1 MNMPVNQQAAQDTV
15 DAFITGTG
23 RLISGTPYEK
33 QTTDWAT
40 KQPLPENKQKYFV
53 GIAFM
58 KNQDAITKFPIIWA
72 LMMQAA
78 QGHPNAS
85 QWAAANWNGFH
96 FKFEDG
102 DDPKNKDKPGY
113 PGHWILKFTNGYAPR
128 ILDENQMDVSQQ
140 PDAVYRGCFVRI
152 VGSTKQNGAQGSQ
165 AGIYMNFNTIQRV
178 AHGERIITGPD
189 TAALLAANP
198 VGQLPP
204 GASQVP
210 MSPQGGLPG
219 MQQGAGMPGG
229 MPGMQQPQGTGMP
242 PQGGMPGMQQP
253 QGTGMPPQGGMPQ
266 GMPQG
271 QPQYQQPQG
280 MPQGM
285 PGAGMP
291 QGQPQQYQ
299 QPQQGGMPQGMPG
312 QQPMQYQQPQQQ
324 YQPPQGMPGQQVPQ
338 QPQQYQQPQGMPQG
352 MPQGQPQYQQQGGM
366 PGGMPQGVPGAGMP
380 YAQ

>member
-1 MNMPVNQQAAQDTV
+1 MTFPQQPQQAAQDTV

-23 RLISGTPYEK
+23 RLVQGTPYEK
-33 QTTDWAT
+33 QTTDFIT

-58 KNQDAITKFPIIWA
+58 KNQDDITKFPQIWA
-72 LMMQAA
+72 LMQQAA
-78 QGHPNAS
+78 QQHPNAQ
-85 QWAAANWNGFH
+85 QWAAANWQGFH

-102 DDPKNKDKPGY
+102 DDPKNANKPGF
-113 PGHWILKFTNGYAPR
+113 PGHWILKFSNGYAPR

-140 PDAVYRGCFVRI
+140 SDAVYRGCFVRV

-165 AGIYMNFNTIQRV
+165 GGIYLNFNTIQRV

-189 TAALLAANP
+189 TAAMLAAAP

-210 MSPQGGLPG
+210 TSPVGGLPG
-219 MQQGAGMPGG
+219 AGAPMGGMPQQPMGGMPGMPGG
-229 MPGMQQPQGTGMP
+229 MPQQPQQPM
-242 PQGGMPGMQQP
+242 GGMPGMPQQP
-253 QGTGMPPQGGMPQ
+253 QQPMGGMPQ
-266 GMPQG
+266 GMPG
-271 QPQYQQPQG
+271 GMPQQPQQPMGGIPGG
-280 MPQGM
+280 MPQQPMGGM
-285 PGAGMP
+285 PQGMP

-299 QPQQGGMPQGMPG
+299 QPQQPMGGMPQG
-312 QQPMQYQQPQQQ
+312 QPQQYQQPQQQ
-324 YQPPQGMPGQQVPQ
+324 YQ
-338 QPQQYQQPQGMPQG
+338 QPQGVPGG

-366 PGGMPQGVPGAGMP
+366 PGGMPGGVPGAGMP